1 MNLKD
6 NDNIKTINIINVV
19 EQLNNIT
26 DVIRGSESGG
36 LTEIQLKNIN
46 ENIDKVKNKLQ
57 SLETDV
63 DKYIDEEELNE
74 KLDDVKSSINFEV
87 DNKIKNN
94 ISSIIVVM
102 NENEYNN
109 LAVKDENKI
118 YIVKES

>member
-26 DVIRGSESGG
+26 DVIRGLQIDS
-36 LTEIQLKNIN
+36 NI
-46 ENIDKVKNKLQ
+46 ENKIDNK
-57 SLETDV
+57 
-63 DKYIDEEELNE
+63 LNE